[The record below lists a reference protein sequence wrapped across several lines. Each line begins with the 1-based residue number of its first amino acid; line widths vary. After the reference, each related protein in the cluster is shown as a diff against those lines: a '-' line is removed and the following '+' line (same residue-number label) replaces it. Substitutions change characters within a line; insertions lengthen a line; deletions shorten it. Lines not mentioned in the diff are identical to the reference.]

1 MDQEKKQW
9 REGPQLSPRVIEQI
23 KKKKAQKEKETQAQ
37 KLKPSPIAIGL
48 LLVCGTFWY
57 FSAHSSLSSLIANWK

>member
-37 KLKPSPIAIGL
+37 KLD
-48 LLVCGTFWY
+48 V
-57 FSAHSSLSSLIANWK
+57 